1 MDVARS
7 WGPKTLTL
15 NPNVTVLGH
24 QALSD
29 AGRRQ
34 DYPVG
39 WVFSPLNRFV
49 LRVGFGC
56 SVASLLSLRFRE
68 GFREFRV

>member
-39 WVFSPLNRFV
+39 WVFLH
-49 LRVGFGC
+49 
-56 SVASLLSLRFRE
+56 
-68 GFREFRV
+68 